1 MLSSAQPS
9 LSSAFMKSKAR
20 KRQEWAYLHTLEI
33 GTLNEEILERQAR
46 EDRAAAAAAAAVAP
60 AIPPGQDQLE
70 QLAPEQL
77 QTPPHVQEE
86 VEQPP
91 PRPVKTPPT
100 PPRAQLKATQLQR
113 LQQATALVSVT
124 LAESQPTAQ
133 PVVTTPARTSSPS
146 TSVTSSSSASSETS
160 AFLTPQQEAPSKRLP
175 AQSTD
180 TGFFKSIQNTLVA
193 GLGSIASD
201 FNATSVPRQENQ
213 SISQPSSS
221 TLTSVQVDNEL
232 SSTADKLL
240 SLGAH
245 PSVSSAS
252 EPAESALCPVCES
265 SRSFEISADPL
276 EDIVIV
282 CTCGKQAISSSLCP
296 VCDDPLKWS
305 DKTHPSEVKCICGN
319 SDRPKR
325 PNTRFQGVP
334 PGHFS
339 KSTQQYTKHN

>member
-1 MLSSAQPS
+1 
-9 LSSAFMKSKAR
+9 MKSKAR

-33 GTLNEEILERQAR
+33 GILNEDILERQAR

-133 PVVTTPARTSSPS
+133 PVVTTPARTSSPG

-201 FNATSVPRQENQ
+201 FNATSVPKLESQ
-213 SISQPSSS
+213 SIIQPSSS

-305 DKTHPSEVKCICGN
+305 SATHPKEVQCICEN
-319 SDRPKR
+319 SNRPKR

>member
-1 MLSSAQPS
+1 
-9 LSSAFMKSKAR
+9 MKSKAR
-20 KRQEWAYLHTLEI
+20 QRQEWAYLHTLEI

-46 EDRAAAAAAAAVAP
+46 EHRAAAAAAVAP

-100 PPRAQLKATQLQR
+100 PPREQLKATQLQR

-133 PVVTTPARTSSPS
+133 PVVTTPARTSSPG

-201 FNATSVPRQENQ
+201 FNATSVPRQELQ

-221 TLTSVQVDNEL
+221 TLTSGQVDDKL
-232 SSTADKLL
+232 SSTAEKLL

-245 PSVSSAS
+245 PSVSSVS
-252 EPAESALCPVCES
+252 EPAEKALCPVCES

-282 CTCGKQAISSSLCP
+282 CTCGKQTISSSLCP

-305 DKTHPSEVKCICGN
+305 SATHPKEVQCICEN
-319 SDRPKR
+319 SNRPKR

>member
-1 MLSSAQPS
+1 
-9 LSSAFMKSKAR
+9 MKSKAR

-100 PPRAQLKATQLQR
+100 PPREQLKATQLQR

-133 PVVTTPARTSSPS
+133 PVVTTPARTSSPG

-201 FNATSVPRQENQ
+201 FNATSVPRQELQ

-221 TLTSVQVDNEL
+221 TLTSGQVDDKL
-232 SSTADKLL
+232 SSTAEKLL

-245 PSVSSAS
+245 PSVSSVS
-252 EPAESALCPVCES
+252 EPAEKALCPVCES

-282 CTCGKQAISSSLCP
+282 CTCGKQALSSSLCP

-305 DKTHPSEVKCICGN
+305 SATHPRGVQCICKK

>member
-1 MLSSAQPS
+1 
-9 LSSAFMKSKAR
+9 MKSKAR

-86 VEQPP
+86 VQQPP

-100 PPRAQLKATQLQR
+100 PPRARLKATQLQR

-124 LAESQPTAQ
+124 LAESQPEA
-133 PVVTTPARTSSPS
+133 PSVVTTPAHTSSPG

-175 AQSTD
+175 AQATD

-201 FNATSVPRQENQ
+201 FNATSGPKLESQ
-213 SISQPSSS
+213 SVIKTSSS
-221 TLTSVQVDNEL
+221 TLKSVQVDNEL
-232 SSTADKLL
+232 SSTAAELL

-252 EPAESALCPVCES
+252 EPAESTYDALCPVCES
-265 SRSFEISADPL
+265 SRSYEISADPL

-282 CTCGKQAISSSLCP
+282 CTCGKQTISSSLLCP

-334 PGHFS
+334 QGHFS
-339 KSTQQYTKHN
+339 RSTHQFTKD

>member
-46 EDRAAAAAAAAVAP
+46 EHRAAAAAAVAP
-60 AIPPGQDQLE
+60 AILPGQDQLE

-86 VEQPP
+86 VAQPP

-100 PPRAQLKATQLQR
+100 PPRARLKATQLQR
-113 LQQATALVSVT
+113 LQQATAQVSVT

-133 PVVTTPARTSSPS
+133 PVVTTPARTSSPG

-201 FNATSVPRQENQ
+201 FNATSVPKLESQ
-213 SISQPSSS
+213 SIIQPSSS
-221 TLTSVQVDNEL
+221 TLTSVQVDNKL

-305 DKTHPSEVKCICGN
+305 SATHPKEVQCICDN

>member
-1 MLSSAQPS
+1 
-9 LSSAFMKSKAR
+9 MKSKAR

-33 GTLNEEILERQAR
+33 GILNEEILERQAR
-46 EDRAAAAAAAAVAP
+46 EDRAAAAVAP

-133 PVVTTPARTSSPS
+133 PVVTTPARTSSPG

-201 FNATSVPRQENQ
+201 FNATSVPKLESQ
-213 SISQPSSS
+213 SIIQPSSS

-282 CTCGKQAISSSLCP
+282 CTCSKQAISSPLCP

-305 DKTHPSEVKCICGN
+305 SATHPREVQCICEN
-319 SDRPKR
+319 SNRPKR

>member
-1 MLSSAQPS
+1 
-9 LSSAFMKSKAR
+9 MKSKAR

-33 GTLNEEILERQAR
+33 GALNNEILERQAR
-46 EDRAAAAAAAAVAP
+46 EHRAAAAAAAAGAP

-133 PVVTTPARTSSPS
+133 PVVTTPARTSSPG

-221 TLTSVQVDNEL
+221 TLTSGQVDDKL
-232 SSTADKLL
+232 SSTAEKLL

-245 PSVSSAS
+245 PSVSSVS
-252 EPAESALCPVCES
+252 EPAEKVLCPVCES

-282 CTCGKQAISSSLCP
+282 CTCGKQTISSSLCP

-305 DKTHPSEVKCICGN
+305 SATHPKEVQCICEN
-319 SDRPKR
+319 SNRPKR